1 MRLSIYLRI
10 IPGILVC
17 LVGVSCS
24 MEEPGNVKNA
34 SAVRQ
39 VLAGKRTTANAAWW
53 GFDESDATAALQSAI
68 DSGAKKVL
76 VPNMGKDWIVR
87 PVTLADSQEIVFE
100 PGVVLTAKKGE
111 FKGSN
116 DSVLNAV
123 GKKAIKLTGNSAVIR
138 MQKNDYMS
146 ENYTKAEW
154 RMAVNLRSCSDV
166 AIEGFELRD
175 SGGDGIY
182 LGVSGEQPHCE
193 NIRIRNVVFDN
204 NYRQGISVISCDGLL
219 MENCTIRNTSGTAP
233 EAGIDLEPNH
243 ENERLSKILIRNCRF
258 ENNRGFG
265 IQLYA
270 NALRAGSE
278 KLSITFENCR
288 ITSAEGGGIFIGAI
302 RDNGPGGFVEFRNCD
317 VDSVAQWGFMA
328 SEKSAL
334 AAIVRFTN
342 CSWRATAF
350 RSDIANPSPFVI
362 RSRVDRDVAVS
373 GGIEFGNCSLEDS
386 IDRPFITTALDSSG
400 FYVAAL
406 AGSIRIANPHGVRM
420 ELGKGAKDNSLA
432 AIRE

>member
-1 MRLSIYLRI
+1 MD
-10 IPGILVC
+10 
-17 LVGVSCS
+17 
-24 MEEPGNVKNA
+24 EPGNVKNA

-68 DSGAKKVL
+68 DSGAKQVL

-87 PVTLADSQEIVFE
+87 PVTLADSQEIVFA

-116 DSVLNAV
+116 DSVLNAYE
-123 GKKAIKLTGNSAVIR
+123 KKAIKLTGNGTVIR

-146 ENYTKAEW
+146 KDYTKAEW

-175 SGGDGIY
+175 SGGDGVY
-182 LGVSGEQPHCE
+182 VGVAGDKLYCE
-193 NIRIRNVVFDN
+193 NIRIRNVIFDN
-204 NYRQGISVISCDGLL
+204 NYRQGISVISCDGFL
-219 MENCTIRNTSGTAP
+219 MEDCIIRNTGGTAP

-265 IQLYA
+265 IQLYV

-288 ITSAEGGGIFIGAI
+288 ITSAEGGGIFTGAI
-302 RDNGPGGFVEFRNCD
+302 RDNGPGGFVEFRNCV

-334 AAIVRFTN
+334 AAIVRFSD
-342 CSWRATAF
+342 CSWRATAL
-350 RSDIANPSPFVI
+350 RGDIANPSPFVI
-362 RSRVDRDVAVS
+362 RSRADRDVAVS
-373 GGIEFGNCSLEDS
+373 GGIEFGNCSLDDS
-386 IDRPFITTALDSSG
+386 IDRPFITTALENSG

-406 AGSIRIANPHGVRM
+406 AGAIRIVNPYGVKM
-420 ELGKGAKDNSLA
+420 ELGKGAKDNSLVA
-432 AIRE
+432 LRQ